1 MQTPHPMNWE
11 ALTAIGTIALA
22 VIALASLIYAIRQLG
37 DYRRESRIEHLIGLV
52 DQFEREPIAG
62 YRRTLGAK
70 RAPNGKLVPLDLN
83 DPPPELHDV
92 MNFFEHMGY
101 LLEGKYLN
109 IEDVSVEFHYWILH
123 VWRDAKKL
131 IKSEQ
136 AENAIYY
143 EFFEKMV
150 NRLLEYDRPRTG
162 ALELP
167 SEAEIEDFYAEE
179 SHLPSG
185 SPIPRQRR
193 LKRRSGTA
201 VEFR

>member
-1 MQTPHPMNWE
+1 MATH
-11 ALTAIGTIALA
+11 
-22 VIALASLIYAIRQLG
+22 
-37 DYRRESRIEHLIGLV
+37 RR
-52 DQFEREPIAG
+52 A
-62 YRRTLGAK
+62 LGAG
-70 RAPNGKLVPLDLN
+70 RAPNGQLVPLDLN
-83 DPPPELHDV
+83 SPPPELHDV

-123 VWRDAKKL
+123 VWGDAKRL

-162 ALELP
+162 TLQLP
-167 SEAEIEDFYAEE
+167 TETEIGDFYLEE
-179 SHLPSG
+179 SHLPIG
-185 SPIPRQRR
+185 SPIPRQKRTT
-193 LKRRSGTA
+193 RRSSS
-201 VEFR
+201 